1 MIGLKKQGKF
11 TMLSKEYNDNE
22 EMFLNAIAD
31 DWGFVDFKCKQVFTY
46 RFLSDND
53 DLGNSA
59 LVVRVL
65 KDILSSR
72 EDENEQIE
80 DAQRSLKY
88 HLNKIFSKMEVQG
101 CDFQD
106 VGKDKFLIAKS
117 WLRGT
122 VYLQWFKQQLW
133 DELKTKTT
141 AKNKMGVVLAG
152 NVGHLGMRHKTPNL
166 YLDTVP
172 INSDIWLK
180 INLEQPGHLILLER
194 EPSGVM
200 CCICPSEYA
209 PQFQVK
215 PGETTLPQY
224 PPSPYPVFTATEEGQ
239 EQMLA
244 VITPDKPSLHWL
256 EKSQQEALE
265 LDHQH
270 LYELLTYVEGRSDS
284 QVFYTEYQVVD
295 VLKTV

>member
-1 MIGLKKQGKF
+1 MIY
-11 TMLSKEYNDNE
+11 KEYNDNE

-31 DWGFVDFKCKQVFTY
+31 QWGFKDRCKLVFIE
-46 RFLSDND
+46 RFRSSND
-53 DLGNSA
+53 DLTHDA
-59 LVVRVL
+59 LADVLEDNLKDTKSKPENHQQVL
-65 KDILSSR
+65 KDYLTK
-72 EDENEQIE
+72 N
-80 DAQRSLKY
+80 
-88 HLNKIFSKMEVQG
+88 IFTKMAEQG
-101 CDFQD
+101 CDF
-106 VGKDKFLIAKS
+106 KSRDKSLSAKS

-122 VYLQWFKQQLW
+122 VYLQWLKQQLW
-133 DELKTKTT
+133 NELKTKTT
-141 AKNKMGVVLAG
+141 AKNKIGPVLAG
-152 NVGHLGMRHKTPNL
+152 NVSNLGLRHKTPNP

-180 INLEQPGHLILLER
+180 ISLEKPGHLILLER

-215 PGETTLPQY
+215 PGETILPQY

-239 EQMLA
+239 EQILA
-244 VITPDKPSLHWL
+244 VITPDQPSLNWL

-270 LYELLTYVEGRSDS
+270 LFELLTYVEERSDS
-284 QVFYTEYQVVD
+284 QVFYTEYQVV
-295 VLKTV
+295 

>member
-1 MIGLKKQGKF
+1 MIAFKKRGELN
-11 TMLSKEYNDNE
+11 MISKEYNDNE
-22 EMFLNAIAD
+22 KMFLNMIAD
-31 DWGFVDFKCKQVFTY
+31 DWGFVDFKRKLVFTE
-46 RFLSDND
+46 RFISSND
-53 DLGNSA
+53 DLRNSA
-59 LVVRVL
+59 LVDVL
-65 KDILSSR
+65 TDSLSSDKPK
-72 EDENEQIE
+72 DERDE
-80 DAQRSLKY
+80 DAKRVFKSC
-88 HLNKIFSKMEVQG
+88 LNKILSKMEVEG
-101 CDFQD
+101 CDFKD
-106 VGKDKFLIAKS
+106 VTKDKCLIAKP

-133 DELKTKTT
+133 NELKAKTT
-141 AKNKMGVVLAG
+141 AKNKIGPVLAG
-152 NVGHLGMRHKTPNL
+152 NVSNLGLRYKTPNP

-209 PQFQVK
+209 PEFQVK
-215 PGETTLPQY
+215 SGETTLPQY

-270 LYELLTYVEGRSDS
+270 LYELLIYVEERSDS

-295 VLKTV
+295 LLKGV

>member
-1 MIGLKKQGKF
+1 MI
-11 TMLSKEYNDNE
+11 SKEYNDNE
-22 EMFLNAIAD
+22 DMFLNAIAD
-31 DWGFVDFKCKQVFTY
+31 QWGFKDRCKLVFVQ
-46 RFLSDND
+46 RFLGSND
-53 DLGNSA
+53 DLANNA
-59 LVVRVL
+59 LADVL
-65 KDILSSR
+65 KENLSLDKLK
-72 EDENEQIE
+72 EDQKGYVI
-80 DAQRSLKY
+80 R
-88 HLNKIFSKMEVQG
+88 IFTDYLSKTIFPKMKDEG
-101 CDFQD
+101 CDFQE
-106 VGKDKFLIAKS
+106 VDKCEIAKS

-122 VYLQWFKQQLW
+122 VYLQWLKQQLW

-141 AKNKMGVVLAG
+141 AKNKIGPVLAG
-152 NVGHLGMRHKTPNL
+152 NVSNLGLRHKTPNS

-244 VITPDKPSLHWL
+244 VITPEQPPLNWL
-256 EKSQQEALE
+256 AKSQQEALE

-270 LYELLTYVEGRSDS
+270 LYELLTYVENCSDS
-284 QVFYTEYQVVD
+284 QVFYTEYEVV
-295 VLKTV
+295 